1 MTAPLRLKLDSGAL
15 VANWRAL
22 HTRSSSAATGA
33 AVKANGYGVGA
44 IDVVTHLAKAG
55 CRDFFVAHWQEAAE
69 IAAVVPANQIYVL
82 NGVSSRDIG
91 FAKEIGAIPVLN
103 SPEQVALWQS
113 EGAGR
118 TCHVMVDSGI
128 NRLGIGPEQLSEIDL
143 TGLQIDILMSHL
155 ASADEEVP
163 QNARQLSVFI
173 DAIRGIDAKR
183 KSLCNGAGI
192 MLGNAYHFD
201 LTRPGLALY
210 GGIPRADM
218 ADMIAPVVQPQ
229 AEILQV
235 RELPE
240 NATIGYNAT
249 YACPQ
254 PMKVA
259 TAAIGYADGYP
270 RGMSNQG
277 MCRYQKAELPI
288 IGRVSMDMVTLDIAA
303 APDLQPGDWVDVD
316 FYLPN
321 VAAQSGLSQYELL
334 TGLGRRAERYWI

>member
-1 MTAPLRLKLDSGAL
+1 MTAPVRLKLDSGAL
-15 VANWRAL
+15 IANWRAL
-22 HTRSSSAATGA
+22 HSRSSTAVTGA

-44 IDVVTHLAKAG
+44 IEVVTHLAKAG

-82 NGVSSRDIG
+82 NGVRPCDIDI
-91 FAKEIGAIPVLN
+91 ANELGAIPVLN
-103 SPEQVALWQS
+103 SPEQVALWKRA
-113 EGAGR
+113 GAGGI
-118 TCHVMVDSGI
+118 CHIMLDSGI
-128 NRLGIGPEQLSEIDL
+128 NRLGIGPEQLHDIDL
-143 TGLQIDILMSHL
+143 SGLQIDILMSHL
-155 ASADEEVP
+155 ASADEDVP
-163 QNARQLSVFI
+163 QNARQLSVFV
-173 DAIRGIDAKR
+173 DAMRGIDSKR

-210 GGIPRADM
+210 GGIPRVDM
-218 ADMIAPVVQPQ
+218 ADYIAPVVQPQ

-249 YACPQ
+249 YICDRPIH
-254 PMKVA
+254 VA

-277 MCRYQKAELPI
+277 LFRHQGGELPV
-288 IGRVSMDMVTLDIAA
+288 IGRVSMDMVTLDMTAT
-303 APDLQPGDWVDVD
+303 PDLQPGDWVDVD
-316 FYLPN
+316 FHLPD
-321 VAAQSGLSQYELL
+321 VAAQSGLSQYEVL
-334 TGLGRRAERYWI
+334 TGLGRRADRHWI